1 MGQPKSHTEALRPP
15 LANRRKLAIVLV
27 MGSLA
32 GLVALLS
39 ENKAYWRSTFW
50 PPTASSNWLGAPGG
64 ILARTTW
71 QTLGFAAPLLPALLL
86 VLAATFWTARWGWV
100 VRFLAATALI
110 PAASLAMALGGWNLS
125 GPVAG
130 AGGSLGA
137 WLVLHDLPTG
147 KLGELA
153 LWVWLGCCMLF
164 LVGPALP
171 LYLMECLGSLL
182 NLAPR
187 PAQPEAVRVPDKLLI
202 PLDTPIPLI
211 ICPAC
216 SPISKVPESDPPG
229 PDPVVVSPPVPVV
242 KLRPKGKT
250 TEEPSI
256 PIHHHA
262 TRVVEPP
269 PPEPPAAQRP
279 KDASPAVEFAGYEVP
294 GLEILDE
301 PEAFQVDRHEE
312 LLRDRATLLEQAF
325 RDYGIHVK
333 VVGIN
338 TGPVI
343 TQFEISLETGLR
355 LNKVTRLGED
365 IALNL
370 RVSSVRMVAPIPGKN
385 TVGVEIPNE
394 LRATVRLKE
403 VIGACGRKVDAMKI
417 PLFLGKD
424 NEGRPLVHDLADM
437 PHLLIAGST
446 GTGKSVC
453 MNSIILSM
461 LMTRRP
467 DQVRM
472 IMIDPKVVE
481 LTDYARI
488 PHLMHPVVHDMKKA
502 EAILAWAVD
511 KMEERYE
518 CFRRARVRNLAGY
531 NELDEKTLLERVE
544 PATDEERE
552 KLPRR
557 MPYIVVFIDEMADL
571 MMTMRK
577 EVEGHIIRLAQKS
590 RAAGIHLVVA
600 TQKPTVDVITGLIKS
615 NLPSRI
621 CFKVVNKSDSRVVLD
636 EMGADRLLGKGDM
649 LFLPPG
655 TSVVARAQGTFA
667 SDGEIRRIV
676 AGVVQVAPSY
686 IQELVQLPV
695 DRSDGKKGENGEKKE
710 RDAVFDAAVEIVVRE
725 GRGSTSLLQR
735 ALGIGYGRA
744 ARLIDQMAEEG
755 VVGSFNGSSAREVL
769 ITAEEWESRCAAA
782 LR

>member
-1 MGQPKSHTEALRPP
+1 MGQTEPTSTTALP
-15 LANRRKLAIVLV
+15 ARRKLALVLALGA
-27 MGSLA
+27 MGA
-32 GLVALLS
+32 WAALLS
-39 ENKAYWRSTFW
+39 ENPNFWKAYSW
-50 PPTASSNWLGAPGG
+50 PPSPSHNWLGAPGA
-64 ILARTTW
+64 LVARASW
-71 QTLGFAAPLLPALLL
+71 QTFGFTAPLLPALPMTLALALWSGRWAWVGRGLATVLL
-86 VLAATFWTARWGWV
+86 IATG
-100 VRFLAATALI
+100 
-110 PAASLAMALGGWNLS
+110 SLAMAWGNWPLTGPAAGPGGTLGAFLS
-125 GPVAG
+125 LRVADVPIRWVDLGTWGLLCLGMVTLIGPSLPIWILESI
-130 AGGSLGA
+130 GSLI
-137 WLVLHDLPTG
+137 L
-147 KLGELA
+147 
-153 LWVWLGCCMLF
+153 
-164 LVGPALP
+164 
-171 LYLMECLGSLL
+171 
-182 NLAPR
+182 LAPAR
-187 PAQPEAVRVPDKLLI
+187 QATVPKIPTRSFSEAEAQPQ
-202 PLDTPIPLI
+202 
-211 ICPAC
+211 PAP
-216 SPISKVPESDPPG
+216 SPMASEPTAIEPWKMEGDEPQEPTAKVE
-229 PDPVVVSPPVPVV
+229 
-242 KLRPKGKT
+242 KPKKETDG
-250 TEEPSI
+250 I

-262 TRVVEPP
+262 SRSAEAAVDTKPKR
-269 PPEPPAAQRP
+269 PPAAVP
-279 KDASPAVEFAGYEVP
+279 EFAGYEVP
-294 GLEILDE
+294 GLDILDDPE
-301 PEAFQVDRHEE
+301 PFQVDRHEE
-312 LLRDRATLLEQAF
+312 LLRERAILLEQAF

-355 LNKVTRLGED
+355 LNKVTRLAED

-370 RVSSVRMVAPIPGKN
+370 RVPSVRMVAPIPGKN

-403 VIGACGRKVDAMKI
+403 VMQVAGRKLDTMKI
-417 PLFLGKD
+417 PLILGKD
-424 NEGRPLVHDLADM
+424 NEGRALVHDLADM

-467 DQVRM
+467 DEVRM

-481 LTDYARI
+481 LTDYGKI

-518 CFRRARVRNLAGY
+518 LFRRARVRNLAGY
-531 NELDEKTLLERVE
+531 NELDEATLLERVE

-577 EVEGHIIRLAQKS
+577 EVETHIIRLAQKS
-590 RAAGIHLVVA
+590 RAAGIHLVIA

-655 TSVVARAQGTFA
+655 TSVLARAQGAFA

-676 AGVVQVAPSY
+676 GAAEQVPPSY

-695 DRSDGKKGENGEKKE
+695 NRTDGKPGEGGEKKE
-710 RDAVFDAAVEIVVRE
+710 RDAVFDAAVEIVLRE

-755 VVGSFNGSSAREVL
+755 VVGAYNGSSARDVL
-769 ITAEEWESRCAAA
+769 ITLEEWEGRCAAA
-782 LR
+782 T

>member
-1 MGQPKSHTEALRPP
+1 MGRDIPP
-15 LANRRKLAIVLV
+15 GTGLPARRKLAMVLA
-27 MGSLA
+27 MGALA
-32 GLVALLS
+32 AWVALLS
-39 ENKAYWRSTFW
+39 ENPAFWRSTAW
-50 PPTASSNWLGAPGG
+50 PPSSSSNWLGAPGAL
-64 ILARTTW
+64 LARLAW
-71 QTLGFAAPLLPALLL
+71 QTFGYSAPLLPSLPMTLALAL
-86 VLAATFWTARWGWV
+86 WTCKFTWLGRMA
-100 VRFLAATALI
+100 
-110 PAASLAMALGGWNLS
+110 AASSLIATGSLAVAWSNWPLT
-125 GPVAG
+125 GPAAG
-130 AGGSLGA
+130 AGGTLGA
-137 WLVLHDLPTG
+137 FLSLRMADLPIRLVDLAIWCALC
-147 KLGELA
+147 LGIVVLIGPS
-153 LWVWLGCCMLF
+153 LPIWLL
-164 LVGPALP
+164 
-171 LYLMECLGSLL
+171 ESIGSLL
-182 NLAPR
+182 LLAPKR
-187 PAQPEAVRVPDKLLI
+187 ASTSKPSPLQALTKPKLIHPMPMPEPMVSIEPWPVIKA
-202 PLDTPIPLI
+202 
-211 ICPAC
+211 
-216 SPISKVPESDPPG
+216 PE
-229 PDPVVVSPPVPVV
+229 VV
-242 KLRPKGKT
+242 KTAETDNPAPTAEKPT
-250 TEEPSI
+250 TENGGI

-262 TRVVEPP
+262 THTAESLVEAKTKPNR
-269 PPEPPAAQRP
+269 PPAAVP
-279 KDASPAVEFAGYEVP
+279 EFAGYEVP
-294 GLEILDE
+294 SIDILDDPE
-301 PEAFQVDRHEE
+301 PFAVDRHEE
-312 LLRDRATLLEQAF
+312 LLRERAILLEQAF

-343 TQFEISLETGLR
+343 TQFEIALETGLR
-355 LNKVTRLGED
+355 LNKVTRLSED

-403 VIGACGRKVDAMKI
+403 VMQVAGRKLDTMKI
-417 PLFLGKD
+417 PLILGKD

-467 DQVRM
+467 DEVRM

-481 LTDYARI
+481 LTDYGKI

-518 CFRRARVRNLAGY
+518 MFRRARVRNLAGY

-552 KLPRR
+552 KIPRR

-577 EVEGHIIRLAQKS
+577 EVETHIIRLAQKS
-590 RAAGIHLVVA
+590 RAAGIHLVIA

-636 EMGADRLLGKGDM
+636 VMGADRLLGKGDM

-655 TSVVARAQGTFA
+655 TSVLGRAQGAFA

-676 AGVVQVAPSY
+676 GAAEQVPPSY

-695 DRSDGKKGENGEKKE
+695 RVDGKPGENGEKKE
-710 RDAVFDAAVEIVVRE
+710 RDAVFDAAVDIVIRE

-755 VVGSFNGSSAREVL
+755 IVGSFNGSSARDVL
-769 ITAEEWESRCAAA
+769 IGVEEWESRCAAA
-782 LR
+782 T

>member
-1 MGQPKSHTEALRPP
+1 MGHSESTPSSGLPA
-15 LANRRKLAIVLV
+15 RRRLAIVLAL
-27 MGSLA
+27 GAFA
-32 GLVALLS
+32 GWASLLS
-39 ENKAYWRSTFW
+39 ENPNFWRASSW
-50 PPTASSNWLGAPGG
+50 PPSPSHNWLGAPGA
-64 ILARTTW
+64 LVARASW
-71 QTLGFAAPLLPALLL
+71 QSFGFTAPLLPALPMTFALALWTGRWSWVGRMIAAGLL
-86 VLAATFWTARWGWV
+86 VVTG
-100 VRFLAATALI
+100 
-110 PAASLAMALGGWNLS
+110 SLAMAWGNWPPGGPTA
-125 GPVAG
+125 GP
-130 AGGSLGA
+130 GGTLGA
-137 WLVLHDLPTG
+137 FLSLRVADLPIRWVD
-147 KLGELA
+147 LGT
-153 LWVWLGCCMLF
+153 WFMI
-164 LVGPALP
+164 
-171 LYLMECLGSLL
+171 CLGMVALIGPSLPIWIL
-182 NLAPR
+182 EGIGNLLLLAPSR
-187 PAQPEAVRVPDKLLI
+187 QTSSTKSPSLTHPEM
-202 PLDTPIPLI
+202 
-211 ICPAC
+211 
-216 SPISKVPESDPPG
+216 E
-229 PDPVVVSPPVPVV
+229 PVPLSTPATPEVSAIEPWS
-242 KLRPKGKT
+242 LEGEQGK
-250 TEEPSI
+250 ESVAKVEPSKKETGGI

-262 TRVVEPP
+262 TRSAESTVDSKPKR
-269 PPEPPAAQRP
+269 PPAAVP
-279 KDASPAVEFAGYEVP
+279 EFAGYEVP
-294 GLEILDE
+294 GLDILDDPE
-301 PEAFQVDRHEE
+301 PFQVDRHEE
-312 LLRDRATLLEQAF
+312 LLRERAILLEQAF

-355 LNKVTRLGED
+355 LNKVTRLAED

-370 RVSSVRMVAPIPGKN
+370 RVPSVRMVAPIPGKN

-403 VIGACGRKVDAMKI
+403 VMQVAGRKLDTMKI
-417 PLFLGKD
+417 PLILGKD
-424 NEGRPLVHDLADM
+424 NEGRALVHDLADM

-467 DQVRM
+467 DEVRM

-481 LTDYARI
+481 LTDYGKI

-518 CFRRARVRNLAGY
+518 LFRRARVRNLAGY
-531 NELDEKTLLERVE
+531 NELDEATLLERVE

-552 KLPRR
+552 KIPRR

-577 EVEGHIIRLAQKS
+577 EVETHIIRLAQKS
-590 RAAGIHLVVA
+590 RAAGIHLVIA

-655 TSVVARAQGTFA
+655 TSVLARAQGAFA

-676 AGVVQVAPSY
+676 GAAEQVPPSY

-695 DRSDGKKGENGEKKE
+695 NRTEGKPGEGGEKKE
-710 RDAVFDAAVEIVVRE
+710 RDAVFDAAVEIVLRE

-755 VVGSFNGSSAREVL
+755 IVGAYNGSSARDVL
-769 ITAEEWESRCAAA
+769 ITLEEWESRCATTG
-782 LR
+782 

>member
-1 MGQPKSHTEALRPP
+1 MGQTEPSPSAGLP
-15 LANRRKLAIVLV
+15 ARRKLAMVLAI
-27 MGSLA
+27 GA
-32 GLVALLS
+32 IAAWVALLS
-39 ENKAYWRSTFW
+39 ENPAFWRATAW
-50 PPTASSNWLGAPGG
+50 PPSSSSNWLGAPGA
-64 ILARTTW
+64 LLSRLSW
-71 QTLGFAAPLLPALLL
+71 QTFGFAAPLLPALCMTLSLALWTGRWSWIGRMIAVGLL
-86 VLAATFWTARWGWV
+86 VVTS
-100 VRFLAATALI
+100 
-110 PAASLAMALGGWNLS
+110 SLAMAWGNWPLAGPTAGPGGT
-125 GPVAG
+125 
-130 AGGSLGA
+130 LGA
-137 WLVLHDLPTG
+137 FLALRAADVPIRWVELGTWCLLVLG
-147 KLGELA
+147 MLA
-153 LWVWLGCCMLF
+153 LIGPSLPVWLL
-164 LVGPALP
+164 
-171 LYLMECLGSLL
+171 ENLGNLL
-182 NLAPR
+182 LLAPKR
-187 PAQPEAVRVPDKLLI
+187 VTKPAAKPSVQAEP
-202 PLDTPIPLI
+202 TPA
-211 ICPAC
+211 PAAEIA
-216 SPISKVPESDPPG
+216 PIEPWKP
-229 PDPVVVSPPVPVV
+229 V
-242 KLRPKGKT
+242 KLAV
-250 TEEPSI
+250 EEIAEKDEKPQKETDGI

-262 TRVVEPP
+262 SRAVESPADSKP
-269 PPEPPAAQRP
+269 KRPPAAVP
-279 KDASPAVEFAGYEVP
+279 EFAGYEVP
-294 GLEILDE
+294 GIDILDE
-301 PEAFQVDRHEE
+301 PEPFQVDKHEE
-312 LLRDRATLLEQAF
+312 LLRERAILLEQAF

-355 LNKVTRLGED
+355 LNKVTRLAED

-403 VIGACGRKVDAMKI
+403 VMQVAGRKLDTMKI
-417 PLFLGKD
+417 PLILGKD

-467 DQVRM
+467 DEVRM

-481 LTDYARI
+481 LTDYGKI

-518 CFRRARVRNLAGY
+518 MFRRARVRNLAGY

-552 KLPRR
+552 KIPRR

-577 EVEGHIIRLAQKS
+577 EVETHIIRLAQKS
-590 RAAGIHLVVA
+590 RAAGIHLVIA

-655 TSVVARAQGTFA
+655 TSVLSRAQGAFA

-676 AGVVQVAPSY
+676 GAAEQVPPSY

-695 DRSDGKKGENGEKKE
+695 RVEGKPGEGGEKKE
-710 RDAVFDAAVEIVVRE
+710 RDAVFDAAVDIVLRE

-755 VVGSFNGSSAREVL
+755 IVGAYNGSSARDVL
-769 ITAEEWESRCAAA
+769 INLEEWESRCATAS
-782 LR
+782 